1 MANNRYTERAHWLRE
16 QAACS
21 CFPNGTT
28 MLIDDTYADLVK
40 KVIAKHGVA
49 ETAITDNGYNSMD
62 HEQPRLVIADGEC
75 EVGLWVYG
83 GEQDPNEGE
92 LLSITLYKP
101 GQYEFEQGYTL
112 GLNELSPNVIAYIYE
127 LGKRFDVGS
136 VESYDGTGAM
146 FSL

>member
-1 MANNRYTERAHWLRE
+1 MAAIRE
-16 QAACS
+16 QELCR
-21 CFPNGTT
+21 CYPKGTT
-28 MLIDDTYADLVK
+28 IQVDDT
-40 KVIAKHGVA
+40 IANFIKRVA
-49 ETAITDNGYNSMD
+49 EKHDVTIKDNGYNSMD
-62 HEQPRLVIADGEC
+62 HEQPRLVITDGEC

-83 GEQDPNEGE
+83 GEQDPNEGD
-92 LLSITLYKP
+92 LLTITLYKP

>member
-1 MANNRYTERAHWLRE
+1 METRTQKL
-16 QAACS
+16 CS
-21 CFPNGTT
+21 CYPRGST
-28 MLIDDTYADLVK
+28 IQVDDTIANFIKSVL
-40 KVIAKHGVA
+40 AKHGVV
-49 ETAITDNGYNSMD
+49 EPQMVDNGYNSMD
-62 HEQPRLVIADGEC
+62 HEQPRLTIKDGEC

-83 GEQDPNEGE
+83 GPEDGNEGD

-112 GLNELSPNVIAYIYE
+112 GLNELSPNVLSAIYDI
-127 LGKRFDVGS
+127 GKRFDVEA